1 MIYAGGGVVN
11 AGAAAELRLLA
22 ERIGAP
28 VVTTLMGKG
37 AFPESHP
44 LFAGHPGM
52 HGQKFAN
59 WALNKADVI
68 VAAGVR
74 FDDRVTGRL
83 DAFAPDAR
91 VVHLDVDPREI
102 GKLRHADAGIVGDL
116 RSGLRALASESAPG
130 ALERRARDLACAR
143 RRLEGRVP
151 AARAPGRAP
160 PARRRRPR

>member
-1 MIYAGGGVVN
+1 
-11 AGAAAELRLLA
+11 
-22 ERIGAP
+22 
-28 VVTTLMGKG
+28 
-37 AFPESHP
+37 
-44 LFAGHPGM
+44 M

-130 ALERRARDLACAR
+130 A
-143 RRLEGRVP
+143 G
-151 AARAPGRAP
+151 
-160 PARRRRPR
+160 